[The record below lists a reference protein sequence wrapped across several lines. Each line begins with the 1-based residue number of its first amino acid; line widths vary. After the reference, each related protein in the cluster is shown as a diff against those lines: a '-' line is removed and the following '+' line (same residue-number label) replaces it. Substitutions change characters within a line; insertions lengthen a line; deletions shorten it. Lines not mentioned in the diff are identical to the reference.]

1 MKKLRSM
8 EEKISYRLFLMGFL
22 GLLLTAALCIF
33 VFHKA
38 FTAQA
43 WASLE
48 KETALLQAGYDLTE
62 DPQQLSA
69 FVTGDLR
76 ITLISAD
83 GDVIFDSAT
92 DQPLENHLS
101 RPEIVQ
107 ASSGGIGRD
116 IRDSE
121 TLGYETYYYAVQL
134 AGGDILRV
142 AQDAETIWS
151 VYDSAIPAI
160 VLSCVA
166 LMLAAAVL
174 AGLLT
179 RVLVQPVLRMTED
192 LDHIQDNVPYKE
204 LIPFAES
211 IHSDRILR
219 ENNEKMRQEFTANVS
234 HELKTPL
241 TSISGYAELIETG
254 IAKPEDVPGFA
265 RKIHG
270 EASRMIQLVNDI
282 LQLSHLDN
290 MDENNTPPE
299 LEVVDL
305 LDVAREC
312 VERQKLNARHAY
324 ISLTYLGESARV
336 LGNRDQL
343 DELCQNL
350 CDNAIRYNR
359 PGGKVQIITSCTRD
373 GHCSLT
379 VTDNGIGIPKE
390 AQSSV
395 FERFY
400 RVDKSRSKATGGTG
414 LGLAIVKHI
423 ARIHNAR
430 IKLESQVDVGTTI
443 TVIFPTAD

>member
-1 MKKLRSM
+1 MKIRSM

-22 GLLLTAALCIF
+22 GLIFTAALCIF

-38 FTAQA
+38 FTRQA
-43 WASLE
+43 WDCLE
-48 KETALLQAGYDLTE
+48 QETKLAQAGYALTE

-69 FVTGDLR
+69 FVSGDLR
-76 ITLISAD
+76 ITLISQS
-83 GDVIFDSAT
+83 GEVLFESAT
-92 DQPLENHLS
+92 DQPMENHLS
-101 RPEIVQ
+101 RPEIQQ
-107 ASSGGIGRD
+107 AMEKNVGKD
-116 IRDSE
+116 IRDSQ
-121 TLGYETYYYAVQL
+121 TLGYETYYYAIL
-134 AGGDILRV
+134 LPGGDILRV
-142 AQDAETIWS
+142 AQDAQTIWS
-151 VYDSAIPAI
+151 VYDDTMPAI

-174 AGLLT
+174 SGLLT
-179 RVLVQPVLRMTED
+179 RALVQPVLRMTED
-192 LDHIQDNVPYKE
+192 LDHIQENVPYKE

-211 IHSDRILR
+211 IHADRILR

-254 IAKPEDVPGFA
+254 MAKPADIPGFA
-265 RKIHG
+265 GKIHG
-270 EASRMIQLVNDI
+270 EATRMIQLVTDI
-282 LQLSHLDN
+282 LQLSHLDSAAETSSAPD
-290 MDENNTPPE
+290 M
-299 LEVVDL
+299 EVVDL
-305 LDVAREC
+305 LDVARDC

-324 ISLTYLGESARV
+324 ITLNYLGESALV
-336 LGNRDQL
+336 QGNRGML

-359 PGGKVQIITSCTRD
+359 PGGKVQITTACLRD
-373 GHCSLT
+373 GHCTLT
-379 VTDNGIGIPKE
+379 VADNGIGIPRE

-423 ARIHNAR
+423 ARLHNAR
-430 IKLESQVDVGTTI
+430 IKLESQVDKGTTI
-443 TVIFPTAD
+443 TVTFPTAH